1 MGTGTTI
8 EYNSKL
14 ALGDEIV
21 FNLDGEKFTGKVDKG
36 LDGYYVNFSG
46 NGRYHSEIV
55 DKIFSHFGISDR
67 YAFRDQVI
75 GRDWVGL
82 NGIWPY
88 ISSLEELKK
97 MLDAL

>member
-1 MGTGTTI
+1 MGTII
-8 EYNSKL
+8 EYNAEL

-21 FNLDGEKFTGKVDKG
+21 FYLDGEKFIGKVDKG
-36 LDGYYVNFSG
+36 VTGYWISFYESSDDHEG
-46 NGRYHSEIV
+46 TV
-55 DKIFSHFGISDR
+55 DKIFSHFGIYDK

-75 GRDWVGL
+75 GRDWDGF

-88 ISSLEELKK
+88 TGSLEELKK

>member
-1 MGTGTTI
+1 MGTII

-14 ALGDEIV
+14 AVGDEIV
-21 FNLDGEKFTGKVDKG
+21 FYLDGEKFIGKVDKG
-36 LDGYYVNFSG
+36 VTGYWISFYESSDDHEG
-46 NGRYHSEIV
+46 TV
-55 DKIFSHFGISDR
+55 DKIFSHFGIYDK

-75 GRDWVGL
+75 GRDWDGF

-88 ISSLEELKK
+88 TGSLEELKK